1 MLTIAGKAKI
11 KALAKS
17 KCFYGADDETRTHD
31 LILTKDVR
39 YHLCHI
45 SIVSSQTALLWYHI
59 RRHFA
64 SLFLKKIDI
73 CDYAQIVAAVLYHEY
88 RFITSM
94 CALQKRTL
102 GSGNNNSAANGVFL
116 KLSALPIDKRESLL
130 YNEFILDLHFKEQ
143 SNNETQECAVN
154 RKDHDDRRLTF
165 DNSSGNRE

>member
-1 MLTIAGKAKI
+1 MSKLNNAVWAGDGI
-11 KALAKS
+11 W
-17 KCFYGADDETRTHD
+17 THD

-45 SIVSSQTALLWYHI
+45 SIVSSRTALLWYHI

-73 CDYAQIVAAVLYHEY
+73 CDYAQLNTAVLDFKYW
-88 RFITSM
+88 FITSM
-94 CALQKRTL
+94 RACRKRTL

-130 YNEFILDLHFKEQ
+130 YNNFILDLHFKEQ